1 MWPIRLKI
9 LNSREFFLHRS
20 QHFPDRDI
28 CWQDLFITTFHNNNP
43 ELCSEIQRQHHI
55 SNKEKNHHTVSNW
68 IHQDLNKEN
77 TKKMSTENGIPLMNK
92 PVDSMQVGANGNNL
106 ATAAMRRHPIEEL
119 QQRQGVSPNIIERI
133 NISYV

>member
-1 MWPIRLKI
+1 
-9 LNSREFFLHRS
+9 
-20 QHFPDRDI
+20 
-28 CWQDLFITTFHNNNP
+28 
-43 ELCSEIQRQHHI
+43 
-55 SNKEKNHHTVSNW
+55 
-68 IHQDLNKEN
+68 
-77 TKKMSTENGIPLMNK
+77 MSTETGIPLMNK